1 MWIIRMLLIL
11 ILVIAVTGFAM
22 LNSSERA
29 TVTLGTENLT
39 FYDVPLVVL
48 LFEAFVFGAVV
59 WFFVTVFHEIK
70 LRQVIRSQRRQI
82 GDLHEEIGGLR
93 DISLEGLED
102 EEPPLDDIDI

>member
-48 LFEAFVFGAVV
+48 LFEAFVLGAVV
-59 WFFVTVFHEIK
+59 WFFVSIFHEIK
-70 LRQVIRSQRRQI
+70 LRNIIRSQRRQI
-82 GDLHEEIGGLR
+82 ADLQQEIGGLR
-93 DISLEGLED
+93 DISLDGFED
-102 EEPPLDDIDI
+102 EEPPTEDI